1 MVINEE
7 QGVLV
12 RAFLD
17 EREEDRCDS
26 EERKSAVRYNRST
39 YPTSCLICIVRTYRP
54 IKEAK
59 AAPRKKWRRRR
70 LHVA

>member
-1 MVINEE
+1 MVINEG

-26 EERKSAVRYNRST
+26 EERKSAVRSIEV
-39 YPTSCLICIVRTYRP
+39 PTLLPV
-54 IKEAK
+54 
-59 AAPRKKWRRRR
+59 
-70 LHVA
+70 